1 MMNKE
6 EIMDDVDTSR
16 IEEGQ
21 IVKNYRQLCDL
32 LGEERTTGNAKKA
45 QMANWER
52 FFSITKIKGTQKM
65 RIDEIYIEPLERV
78 DGRAK
83 GGRSIYVQS
92 VEVVLLNYLSHQ
104 KGYSATFTKNKLYT
118 RLGMTNSR
126 YAIATNKELKS
137 ENPALTDFDI
147 NRFKTRASSRLNS
160 ILMSALGNLKNRFLI
175 DVIEQVVLVDKD
187 GRYSLADEMMVS
199 NITSIKYTVMH
210 EMGFETE
217 QEIYL
222 SGKMK
227 EFYKGVNYYLT
238 KMYGYTR
245 AYTQFKILFNEDHV
259 CQEMPKLAQRVI
271 DRLQEIEGMG
281 DERIKQE
288 LISMNSLVVDAFYK
302 SAEKDYSNTIQT
314 GKYQLAYD
322 FVDRQKYLTDALIR
336 IADNEKEI
344 DYDTS
349 DIDELFAGLMVN

>member
-1 MMNKE
+1 MSEILNFE
-6 EIMDDVDTSR
+6 EVDTSK
-16 IEEGQ
+16 IQEGQ
-21 IVKNYRQLCDL
+21 IVKNYRQMCDL

-104 KGYSATFTKNKLYT
+104 KGYAATFTKNKLYT

-126 YAIATNKELKS
+126 YAIATNKELKD
-137 ENPALTDFDI
+137 ENPTLTDFDI
-147 NRFKTRASSRLNS
+147 NRFKSRASSRLNS
-160 ILMSALGNLKNRFLI
+160 ILMSALGNLEKRFLI
-175 DVIEQVVLVDKD
+175 DVVEQVILVDKD
-187 GRYSLADEMMVS
+187 GRYSLADELMVR
-199 NITSIKYTVMH
+199 NLTSIKFTVKQ

-217 QEIYL
+217 QQIYL

-227 EFYKGVNYYLT
+227 EFYKGVNYYLS
-238 KMYGYTR
+238 KLYGYTR
-245 AYTQFKILFNEDHV
+245 AYTQFKILFNKDNV

-271 DRLQEIEGMG
+271 DRLQEIEEMG
-281 DERIKQE
+281 DERIRQE
-288 LISMNSLVVDAFYK
+288 LISMNNLVVDAFYK
-302 SAEKDYSNTIQT
+302 SAEKDYSNSVQS
-314 GKYQLAYD
+314 GKFQLAYD

-336 IADNEKEI
+336 RKDNEKVVE
-344 DYDTS
+344 YDSS
-349 DIDELFAGLMVN
+349 DIEELFTGLMAN

>member
-118 RLGMTNSR
+118 RLN
-126 YAIATNKELKS
+126 
-137 ENPALTDFDI
+137 ALFFC
-147 NRFKTRASSRLNS
+147 NRTPKRHNKTR
-160 ILMSALGNLKNRFLI
+160 
-175 DVIEQVVLVDKD
+175 
-187 GRYSLADEMMVS
+187 
-199 NITSIKYTVMH
+199 
-210 EMGFETE
+210 
-217 QEIYL
+217 
-222 SGKMK
+222 
-227 EFYKGVNYYLT
+227 
-238 KMYGYTR
+238 
-245 AYTQFKILFNEDHV
+245 
-259 CQEMPKLAQRVI
+259 
-271 DRLQEIEGMG
+271 
-281 DERIKQE
+281 
-288 LISMNSLVVDAFYK
+288 
-302 SAEKDYSNTIQT
+302 NTIKEQM
-314 GKYQLAYD
+314 
-322 FVDRQKYLTDALIR
+322 F
-336 IADNEKEI
+336 DNKSG
-344 DYDTS
+344 YKT
-349 DIDELFAGLMVN
+349 

>member
-1 MMNKE
+1 MMSKA
-6 EIMDDVDTSR
+6 EIIRDVDTSK

-83 GGRSIYVQS
+83 GGRSIYVRS
-92 VEVVLLNYLSHQ
+92 VEVVLLNYLSQQ
-104 KGYSATFTKNKLYT
+104 KGYTATFTKNKLYT
-118 RLGMTNSR
+118 RLGMVNDRYTSATNS
-126 YAIATNKELKS
+126 ELKN
-137 ENPALTDFDI
+137 ENPTLTDFDI

-160 ILMSALGNLKNRFLI
+160 ILMSALGSLKKRFLI
-175 DVIEQVVLVDKD
+175 DVIEQVILVDKD
-187 GRYSLADEMMVS
+187 GRYSLADEMMIR
-199 NITSIKYTVMH
+199 NLTSIKYTVKQ

-227 EFYKGVNYYLT
+227 EFYKGVNYYLF
-238 KMYGYTR
+238 KLYNYTR
-245 AYTQFKILFNEDHV
+245 VYTQFKILFNKEHI
-259 CQEMPKLAQRVI
+259 CQEMPKLAQNVI
-271 DRLQEIEGMG
+271 DRLQEIEDMG
-281 DERIKQE
+281 DEKIRKE
-288 LISMNSLVVDAFYK
+288 LITMNNLVVDAFYK
-302 SAEKDYSNTIQT
+302 SAEKDYSNTVKN
-314 GKYQLAYD
+314 GKFELAYD
-322 FVDRQKYLTDALIR
+322 FVDRQKYLTDILIR
-336 IADNEKEI
+336 RKDNEKVI
-344 DYDTS
+344 KYDFS
-349 DIDELFAGLMVN
+349 DIDELFTGLVLN

>member
-1 MMNKE
+1 MSKE
-6 EIMDDVDTSR
+6 EMIRDVDISK

-21 IVKNYRQLCDL
+21 IVKNYRQMCDL

-83 GGRSIYVQS
+83 GGRSI
-92 VEVVLLNYLSHQ
+92 
-104 KGYSATFTKNKLYT
+104 
-118 RLGMTNSR
+118 
-126 YAIATNKELKS
+126 
-137 ENPALTDFDI
+137 
-147 NRFKTRASSRLNS
+147 
-160 ILMSALGNLKNRFLI
+160 
-175 DVIEQVVLVDKD
+175 
-187 GRYSLADEMMVS
+187 
-199 NITSIKYTVMH
+199 KYTVMH

-227 EFYKGVNYYLT
+227 DFYKGVNYYLS
-238 KMYGYTR
+238 KLYGYTR
-245 AYTQFKILFNEDHV
+245 AYTQFKILFNKDHV

-271 DRLQEIEGMG
+271 DRLQEIEEMG
-281 DERIKQE
+281 DERIREE
-288 LISMNSLVVDAFYK
+288 LISMNNLVVDAFYK
-302 SAEKDYSNTIQT
+302 SAEKDYSNTIQR
-314 GKYQLAYD
+314 GKFQLAYD

-336 IADNEKEI
+336 RKDNEKVIE
-344 DYDTS
+344 YDSS
-349 DIDELFAGLMVN
+349 DIDELFTGLMAN